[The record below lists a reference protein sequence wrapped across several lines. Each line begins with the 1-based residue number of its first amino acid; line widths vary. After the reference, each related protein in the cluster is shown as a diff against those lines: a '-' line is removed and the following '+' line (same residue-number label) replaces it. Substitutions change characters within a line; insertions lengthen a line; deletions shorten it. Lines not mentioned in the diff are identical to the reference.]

1 MFFLK
6 TQLRGV
12 KYDFGFIS
20 SISANPVENICRSLT
35 GYSASLRMESVGR
48 NFFSPGPGRVQELAN
63 GKSLWIGT
71 FQSVRVGWTIRLNVD
86 MANKPAY
93 EEG

>member
-1 MFFLK
+1 MD
-6 TQLRGV
+6 T
-12 KYDFGFIS
+12 
-20 SISANPVENICRSLT
+20 
-35 GYSASLRMESVGR
+35 VGR

-71 FQSVRVGWTIRLNVD
+71 FQSVRVGWKIRLNVD

-93 EEG
+93 EEGE